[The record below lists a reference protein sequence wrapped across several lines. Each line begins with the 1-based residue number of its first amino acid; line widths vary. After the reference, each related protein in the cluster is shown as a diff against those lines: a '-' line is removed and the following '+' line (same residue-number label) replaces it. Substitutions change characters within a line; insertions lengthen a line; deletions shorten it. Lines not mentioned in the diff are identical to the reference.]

1 MVQSAGKNTRIVL
14 HSVGSLPRLFYFIHK
29 INISLPQFPKPKT
42 NSSSPF
48 SHIQLSSP
56 RRNSPLLAIRPLL
69 PSCSSRRA
77 TVKTGTAVST
87 LGSPSPFP
95 LSTEPRG
102 RSGSR
107 PRPWSSA
114 TAPCRHPPH
123 LLPPVSTQALISP
136 DHRHGTA
143 AANGCPEPGTTVV
156 NGCLK
161 ELAMTVFRL
170 PVFFKQRD
178 SLFYPAWAFAL
189 PIWVLCIPIF
199 VVECALWIIFT
210 YYTIGFALSP
220 VRFFK
225 QLLAFIG
232 VHQMALSLFRFI
244 AVVGRTQVVA
254 NTFGTF
260 CWCLCWQAL
269 LLQRMISKI
278 G

>member
-1 MVQSAGKNTRIVL
+1 MSKIVVAAAVAQD
-14 HSVGSLPRLFYFIHK
+14 HGHGRP
-29 INISLPQFPKPKT
+29 P
-42 NSSSPF
+42 
-48 SHIQLSSP
+48 P
-56 RRNSPLLAIRPLL
+56 RRAGTLRISLL
-69 PSCSSRRA
+69 PSPHKLS
-77 TVKTGTAVST
+77 
-87 LGSPSPFP
+87 FP
-95 LSTEPRG
+95 
-102 RSGSR
+102 
-107 PRPWSSA
+107 
-114 TAPCRHPPH
+114 
-123 LLPPVSTQALISP
+123 P
-136 DHRHGTA
+136 DHSHGTA
-143 AANGCPEPGTTVV
+143 AANGCPEPGTTAV

-199 VVECALWIIFT
+199 VVESALWIIFT
-210 YYTIGFALSP
+210 YYTIGFAPSP

-260 CWCLCWQAL
+260 AL
-269 LLQRMISKI
+269 LLVFVLAGFVVAK
-278 G
+278 GK